1 MDLSL
6 LTPLNNLNI
15 YVKKKFNSVTYKNDF
30 LITLYIDKITIMYNT
45 SLNLGEEIYHI
56 STKNTNSDDNNNGA
70 TIHNRGIEIIEEEN
84 KKEQSSP
91 KGSDCSQLAE
101 RSNLPQRVRIARN
114 WRRER
119 DSNPRLPV
127 R

>member
-1 MDLSL
+1 MIFS
-6 LTPLNNLNI
+6 
-15 YVKKKFNSVTYKNDF
+15 
-30 LITLYIDKITIMYNT
+30 ITLYNDKITIMYNT

-56 STKNTNSDDNNNGA
+56 STRNTNSDDNNNGA

-101 RSNLPQRVRIARN
+101 REGFEPSVTG
-114 WRRER
+114 
-119 DSNPRLPV
+119 
-127 R
+127 